1 MPLCQRSAGRH
12 GKIRQVPPTP
22 LDFTPSEL
30 AAQLAAERSG
40 APFLVLRDGEGRQ
53 LLRQLEADRLTVGR
67 DPESDLELAWDT
79 NVSRLHAVLER
90 LAGSWTVADEELS
103 TNGTFLNEARV
114 RGRRRLRD
122 RDVLRF
128 GATQAIYRDPSASA
142 DETPRLARGAVEA
155 VTPAQRRVLA
165 ALCAPLLEPGE
176 PVQATPSNRE
186 IADAIN
192 LSVESVRSHLKVLF
206 RIFDVPDL
214 PQYRKRMELARRAM
228 TAGVITSRDL

>member
-1 MPLCQRSAGRH
+1 VASGP
-12 GKIRQVPPTP
+12 I
-22 LDFTPSEL
+22 DFTAGEL
-30 AAQLAAERSG
+30 TEVLAAERKG
-40 APFLVLRDGEGRQ
+40 RPFLVLRDGDGQQ
-53 LLRQLEADRLTVGR
+53 LLLPLDGARVTVGR
-67 DPESDLELAWDT
+67 DPESDLELGWDT

-103 TNGTFLNEARV
+103 TNGTFVNEARV
-114 RGRRRLRD
+114 RGRRRLSD

-128 GATQAIYRDPSASA
+128 GGTQVVYRDPTAQA
-142 DETPRLARGAVEA
+142 DETPRISRSAAIEA

-165 ALCAPLLEPGE
+165 ALCAPLIEASE
-176 PVQATPSNRE
+176 PVNAPPSNKE

-228 TAGVITSRDL
+228 TAGVITARDLGS